1 MTKVKL
7 PEEKARFPFNMIES
21 MMPMYPMIAV
31 MGWMFVGIAFLVGLF
46 ALAPAQSA
54 FFSDAKALREA
65 AGAGSLFVNANVTS
79 HVIEAWLPQFKFLGL
94 GLGLMAIT
102 MALGIIA
109 KKLRHMGMTIT
120 GHMSSDYRP
129 PMPPIPGSVR
139 WFQLS
144 TMMGLMVLLAVLIV
158 GIVLAT
164 GVVPAYWNNSIANVL
179 NQAQPGSALLAQL
192 GVVKSFHFWLNPLRM
207 VGMSFLFTAITIALT
222 VIIGT
227 LRQQAKLLVGFFYQA
242 SN

>member
-1 MTKVKL
+1 MAKVKL

-21 MMPMYPMIAV
+21 MMPMYPRIAV
-31 MGWMFVGIAFLVGLF
+31 MGWMFVGIAILVGVF

-54 FFSDAKALREA
+54 FFSDAKAVREA
-65 AGAGSLFVNANVTS
+65 AGVGSLFVNANVTS
-79 HVIEAWLPQFKFLGL
+79 QVIETWVPQFKFLGL

-120 GHMSSDYRP
+120 GHMSSNYRP

-144 TMMGLMVLLAVLIV
+144 TMMGLMVLLAVLVV

-164 GVVPAYWNNSIANVL
+164 GVVPAYWNNSIAKVL
-179 NQAQPGSALLAQL
+179 NQAQPGSALLTQL

-207 VGMSFLFTAITIALT
+207 VGMAFLFTAITIALT

-242 SN
+242 RN

>member
-1 MTKVKL
+1 MAKVKI
-7 PEEKARFPFNMIES
+7 PEDKVHFPFNMIES

-31 MGWMFVGIAFLVGLF
+31 MGWMFVGIAILVGVF

-54 FFSDAKALREA
+54 FFSDAKAVREA
-65 AGAGSLFVNANVTS
+65 AGAGSLFVNANVIS
-79 HVIEAWLPQFKFLGL
+79 NVIEAWVPQFKFLGL

-109 KKLRHMGMTIT
+109 KKLRQMGMTIT

-192 GVVKSFHFWLNPLRM
+192 GVVKSFHFWLNPLRL

>member
-1 MTKVKL
+1 MAKVKL
-7 PEEKARFPFNMIES
+7 PEDKARFPFNMIES

-31 MGWMFVGIAFLVGLF
+31 MGWMFVGIAILIGLF

-54 FFSDAKALREA
+54 FFSDAKAIREA
-65 AGAGSLFVNANVTS
+65 AGAGSLFVNANVIS
-79 HVIEAWLPQFKFLGL
+79 HAIEAWVPQFKFLGL

-109 KKLRHMGMTIT
+109 KKLRHMGLTIT
-120 GHMSSDYRP
+120 GHMSSSFRP
-129 PMPPIPGSVR
+129 PMPPIPGRVR

-144 TMMGLMVLLAVLIV
+144 TLMGVMILLGTLIV

-179 NQAQPGSALLAQL
+179 NTAQPGSALLAQL
-192 GVVKSFHFWLNPLRM
+192 GVVKSFHFWLDPVRM
-207 VGMSFLFTAITIALT
+207 VGMAFLFTAITIALT

-227 LRQQAKLLVGFFYQA
+227 LRHQAKLLVGFFYQA

>member
-1 MTKVKL
+1 MAKVKL

-31 MGWMFVGIAFLVGLF
+31 MGWMFVGIAILIGLF

-54 FFSDAKALREA
+54 FFSDAKAIREA
-65 AGAGSLFVNANVTS
+65 AGAGSLFVNANVIS
-79 HVIEAWLPQFKFLGL
+79 HVIEAWVPQFKFLGL

-109 KKLRHMGMTIT
+109 KKLRHMGLTIT
-120 GHMSSDYRP
+120 GHMSSSFRP
-129 PMPPIPGSVR
+129 PMPPIPGRVR

-144 TMMGLMVLLAVLIV
+144 TLMGVMILLGTLIV
-158 GIVLAT
+158 GIFLAT
-164 GVVPAYWNNSIANVL
+164 GVVPAYWNNSIANLL
-179 NQAQPGSALLAQL
+179 NKAQPGSALLAQL
-192 GVVKSFHFWLNPLRM
+192 GVVKSFHFWLDPVRM
-207 VGMSFLFTAITIALT
+207 VGMAFLFTAITIALT

-227 LRQQAKLLVGFFYQA
+227 LRHQAKLLVGFFYQA